1 MGKERNAYDSRIAEK
16 ANTPFARRLQD
27 LITKSTV
34 LGLKERLGCSLQAI
48 NQYKQG
54 TAFPKTE
61 NLIKIADYYGISV
74 DYLLGR
80 TDIPNLDTN
89 MQAVHG
95 FTGLSAETISRIVE
109 LRDNGKAELIDKLIS
124 NPNFSMLIKRL
135 AELQAM
141 THESVRQIYDADSTE
156 YMQSF
161 YHNNGNTN
169 TAMNYD
175 SLQEII
181 DLKEYQIT
189 KAFAE
194 IVKDFEPTKQEEV

>member
-1 MGKERNAYDSRIAEK
+1 MEKERTAYDSRIAEK
-16 ANTPFARRLQD
+16 ANTPFARRLQE
-27 LITKSTV
+27 LVTNPTA
-34 LGLKERLGCSLQAI
+34 LKNHLGCSLQAI

-61 NLIKIADYYGISV
+61 NLIKIADFYGISV

-80 TDIPNLDTN
+80 SDIPNLDTN

-95 FTGLSAETISRIVE
+95 FTGLSAEAISKIVD
-109 LRDNGKAELIDKLIS
+109 LKDSGKSILLDKLICS
-124 NPNFSMLIKRL
+124 PHFPMLIKRL

-141 THESVRQIYDADSTE
+141 TQESVKQIYDTDSTE
-156 YMQSF
+156 YMQGF

-169 TAMNYD
+169 TAMNYA
-175 SLQEII
+175 SIQEII
-181 DLKEYQIT
+181 DLKEFQIT

-194 IVKDFEPTKQEEV
+194 IVKDFEPTKQEGV